1 MQGRLHHVR
10 AGMNHVT
17 MHAPAK
23 ARRTPRLALPAASR
37 ARVARHEL
45 SGLHHPQH
53 PQHTMY
59 RRRAVTADAAL
70 SAQTNVPMN
79 VSRSVATTT
88 TTTMTTM
95 TTMTKSRNMRPAAC
109 AFQSA

>member
-1 MQGRLHHVR
+1 M
-10 AGMNHVT
+10 
-17 MHAPAK
+17 
-23 ARRTPRLALPAASR
+23 
-37 ARVARHEL
+37 ARHGL

-88 TTTMTTM
+88 TTTTTTMTTM